1 MNNPIRKILK
11 ANLIII
17 KRRNMGIGHLAKL
30 AGKFIVRGFIF
41 KAGKKAALK
50 GGKTGIGAA
59 SLLAGG
65 YMAYTLLQKR
75 EKRMK
80 EEREKSTANHSKTIV
95 V

>member
-1 MNNPIRKILK
+1 MNL
-11 ANLIII
+11 
-17 KRRNMGIGHLAKL
+17 GHVFKL
-30 AGKFIVRGFIF
+30 AGKFIARGVIF

-50 GGKTGIGAA
+50 GGKVGIGAA

-75 EKRMK
+75 QERRKSKKQITKAKKANKEK
-80 EEREKSTANHSKTIV
+80 IV

>member
-1 MNNPIRKILK
+1 
-11 ANLIII
+11 
-17 KRRNMGIGHLAKL
+17 MGIGHLLKL
-30 AGKFIVRGFIF
+30 ASKFIVRGFIF

-50 GGKTGIGAA
+50 GGKAGIGAA

-75 EKRMK
+75 EKRME
-80 EEREKSTANHSKTIV
+80 EEREKSSHNNDKTIV

>member
-1 MNNPIRKILK
+1 MNL
-11 ANLIII
+11 
-17 KRRNMGIGHLAKL
+17 GHLLKL
-30 AGKFIVRGFIF
+30 GGKFIARGFVF

-50 GGKTGIGAA
+50 GGKVGIGAA

-75 EKRMK
+75 KERLKSKKRK
-80 EEREKSTANHSKTIV
+80 KAKKANNKTIV

>member
-1 MNNPIRKILK
+1 MNL
-11 ANLIII
+11 
-17 KRRNMGIGHLAKL
+17 GHVLKL
-30 AGKFIVRGFIF
+30 AGKFVARGFIF

-50 GGKTGIGAA
+50 GGKVGIGAA

-75 EKRMK
+75 EEKIKSRKRISK
-80 EEREKSTANHSKTIV
+80 AKKANKHRIV

>member
-1 MNNPIRKILK
+1 
-11 ANLIII
+11 
-17 KRRNMGIGHLAKL
+17 MGIGQVLKL
-30 AGKFIVRGFIF
+30 AGKFIARGVVF

-50 GGKTGIGAA
+50 GGKVGIGAA

-75 EKRMK
+75 KEKQNSKKRIARAK
-80 EEREKSTANHSKTIV
+80 KANREKIV